1 MAPRRRCN
9 KSVAGY
15 CGVRHW
21 DSDRYGAEIT
31 VDRERVRLGT
41 FDTPELVVWRFGR
54 QKRDLNFPE
63 VQSRQEAEFLA
74 PEV

>member
-15 CGVRHW
+15 CGVRHR
-21 DSDRYGAEIT
+21 DSDRYGVEIT
-31 VDRERVRLGT
+31 VDRERVWLST
-41 FDTPELVVWRFGR
+41 FDMPKLVVWRFGR

-74 PEV
+74 SEV